1 MTFIRKRYFL
11 LLFLL
16 FSLITNAQTEQNPL
30 VLTTSVEKLSE
41 TEYNLI
47 FNARILKDWHMYSQ
61 YNQT

>member
-1 MTFIRKRYFL
+1 MTFIMKRHFL

-47 FNARILKDWHMYSQ
+47 F
-61 YNQT
+61 